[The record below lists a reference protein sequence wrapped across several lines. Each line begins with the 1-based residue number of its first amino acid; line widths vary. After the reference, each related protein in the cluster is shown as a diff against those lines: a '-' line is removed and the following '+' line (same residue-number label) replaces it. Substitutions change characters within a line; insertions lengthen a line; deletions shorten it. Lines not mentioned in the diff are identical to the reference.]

1 MGVEKDKVSLGS
13 THKQPEFLQNKGKTN
28 KTIIGLITG
37 IGLKLD
43 KKLLLHKEKTPKG
56 QMVPY
61 SRSHSIGVPESK
73 KCWRREVAEA
83 HKCWTFDIFEVHE
96 AQNAGFLGR
105 GRFSKHKN
113 AGNSGGLY
121 LHEVQKRLRHEK
133 PGTLGSWST
142 KMLEILESGTLWG
155 ANFAKKIAKHGG
167 HACLEVTR
175 KNFTFV
181 NFFRATSE
189 AKSHYFPSGSLL
201 FFPKS
206 ARNLL
211 EKWHFWCQVGPL

>member
-96 AQNAGFLGR
+96 AQNAGFFRSRKVLKAQECWKFR
-105 GRFSKHKN
+105 G
-113 AGNSGGLY
+113 L
-121 LHEVQKRLRHEK
+121 V
-133 PGTLGSWST
+133 P
-142 KMLEILESGTLWG
+142 
-155 ANFAKKIAKHGG
+155 
-167 HACLEVTR
+167 
-175 KNFTFV
+175 
-181 NFFRATSE
+181 
-189 AKSHYFPSGSLL
+189 P
-201 FFPKS
+201 
-206 ARNLL
+206 
-211 EKWHFWCQVGPL
+211 